1 MSLMMMMI
9 RNSWFSLPTTLSTKV
24 IHKFGRV
31 RLSDGS
37 WQYAGD
43 VNHKSGR
50 RLPLLSTRPAVTP
63 ATLKRVVTD
72 FAAW

>member
-1 MSLMMMMI
+1 M
-9 RNSWFSLPTTLSTKV
+9 KV